1 MLELMSQPSGTRL
14 LQLGLLDLPFQ
25 FSNEHWIFNM
35 SSASIPPIGLIIL
48 AGMVIYIS
56 TFKAE
61 VGNKLRPKSSF
72 QGPMFKYRYGYSF
85 LFAVCGLILS
95 ELAGTFAIF
104 LYIRLHQYKYKIEYE
119 REHFIDFLPPPIPS
133 SESNAMQYC
142 KRHGSRGRRYS
153 RTRELSRET
162 SPCPQ
167 PIKTSRHGS
176 LNVPNM
182 PNMTISDSM
191 RDLTYFNFPPFSRE
205 TTCNTVSTSVD
216 IMRDYSHEFSP
227 VRKDYFFRDYPR
239 ELPHRKE
246 YPMETLRRTTP
257 VWDKCRLAIQFASY
271 HQLLCKPFSISLLP
285 KRSP

>member
-1 MLELMSQPSGTRL
+1 
-14 LQLGLLDLPFQ
+14 
-25 FSNEHWIFNM
+25 
-35 SSASIPPIGLIIL
+35 
-48 AGMVIYIS
+48 MVIYIS

-85 LFAVCGLILS
+85 LFAVCGLMLC

-104 LYIRLHQYKYKIEYE
+104 LYIRQQQFKYKIETE
-119 REHFIDFLPPPIPS
+119 REQFIEYTPS
-133 SESNAMQYC
+133 SITPLESNAVVYC

-162 SPCPQ
+162 SPCPL

-182 PNMTISDSM
+182 TLSDSM

-216 IMRDYSHEFSP
+216 INREFSHEFSP
-227 VRKDYFFRDYPR
+227 RKDIVIRDYGR
-239 ELPHRKE
+239 EYSREFGPRKE
-246 YPMETLRRTTP
+246 FSFETLRRTTP
-257 VWDKCRLAIQFASY
+257 V
-271 HQLLCKPFSISLLP
+271 
-285 KRSP
+285 